1 MSLDELTEKIT
12 KWGNDKGIL
21 DSDRN
26 LFYIKNWNDPPAVWS
41 LVNGKKRLSY
51 AEKAYAQLQKTKE
64 EVRELEEELEMLLST
79 SNSNKINGAVVKNN
93 IMDAIGDIYVT
104 LVMQAGV
111 WGLEMEE
118 CVEYAYTQIKDRK
131 GKMVDGIF
139 VKEEEEQ
146 KKTEQMELPLL

>member
-1 MSLDELTEKIT
+1 MSLDELTKSID

-21 DSDRN
+21 NSDD
-26 LFYIKNWNDPPAVWS
+26 LPIATWNDPPAVWS

-51 AEKAYAQLQKTKE
+51 TKKAYAQLQKTKE

-79 SNSNKINGAVVKNN
+79 SDSNKINGAVVKNN
-93 IMDAIGDIYVT
+93 IMDAVGDIYVT

-118 CVEYAYTQIKDRK
+118 CVEYAYLSLIH
-131 GKMVDGIF
+131 I
-139 VKEEEEQ
+139 
-146 KKTEQMELPLL
+146 

>member
-1 MSLDELTEKIT
+1 MSLDELTKNIT

-21 DSDRN
+21 NSDD
-26 LFYIKNWNDPPAVWS
+26 LPIATWNDPPAVWS
-41 LVNGKKRLSY
+41 FVNSKKRLSY

-64 EVRELEEELEMLLST
+64 EVRELEAELEMLLST
-79 SNSNKINGAVVKNN
+79 SDSNKINGAVVKNN

-139 VKEEEEQ
+139 VKEEEE
-146 KKTEQMELPLL
+146 KEEMTE

>member
-1 MSLDELTEKIT
+1 MSLDELTKSIT
-12 KWGNDKGIL
+12 EWGNDKGIL

-26 LFYIKNWNDPPAVWS
+26 LLYISNWNDPPAVWS
-41 LVNGKKRLSY
+41 LVNSKKRLSY

-64 EVRELEEELEMLLST
+64 EVRELEAELEMLLST
-79 SNSNKINGAVVKNN
+79 SDSNKINGAVVKNN

-139 VKEEEEQ
+139 VKEEEE
-146 KKTEQMELPLL
+146 KEEMTE

>member
-1 MSLDELTEKIT
+1 
-12 KWGNDKGIL
+12 
-21 DSDRN
+21 
-26 LFYIKNWNDPPAVWS
+26 
-41 LVNGKKRLSY
+41 
-51 AEKAYAQLQKTKE
+51 
-64 EVRELEEELEMLLST
+64 
-79 SNSNKINGAVVKNN
+79 
-93 IMDAIGDIYVT
+93 MDAIGDIYVT
-104 LVMQAGV
+104 LVMQTGV

>member
-79 SNSNKINGAVVKNN
+79 SNSNKIKKYSDYYKGINGLLCKQLVKINFKEDFQFLN
-93 IMDAIGDIYVT
+93 
-104 LVMQAGV
+104 
-111 WGLEMEE
+111 LE
-118 CVEYAYTQIKDRK
+118 DN
-131 GKMVDGIF
+131 
-139 VKEEEEQ
+139 
-146 KKTEQMELPLL
+146 LP